1 MHTVVSE
8 DRMSISPDARVA
20 ADVVMGDNVVIEADV
35 TVGEGCVLGHNVVI
49 RTGSRLGSHVTVGDN
64 TAIGR
69 RPMRSI
75 RSGLP
80 PVTDCGVCRIADDV
94 QIGCGCVLY
103 AGVSIGRQVMVAD
116 LATIRE
122 AVTIGEQTIVGRG
135 VAIENRCAIGKRCKL
150 ETNAYITAYS
160 LLEDDVFVAPMVAT
174 SNDNY
179 MARGND
185 RFKHFKG
192 VTVKR
197 GGRIGVNATI
207 LPGRTVDEQGVVA
220 AGSVVTHDV
229 PARVIVAGNPAHVFR
244 SVPEDQLLENQ
255 EDNK

>member
-1 MHTVVSE
+1 
-8 DRMSISPDARVA
+8 MSISPDARIA
-20 ADVVMGDNVVIEADV
+20 PDVIIGESVVVEADV
-35 TVGEGCVLGHNVVI
+35 TVGAGCVLGHNVVI
-49 RTGSRLGSHVTVGDN
+49 HTGSLLGCHVTVGDN
-64 TAIGR
+64 TVIGR
-69 RPMRSI
+69 RPMRSV
-75 RSGLP
+75 RSALP
-80 PVTDCGVCRIADDV
+80 PVTDYGACRIADDV

-122 AVTIGEQTIVGRG
+122 AVAIGEQTIVGRG
-135 VAIENRCAIGKRCKL
+135 VAIENRCTIGKRCKL

-160 LLEDDVFVAPMVAT
+160 ELEDDVFVAPMVAT

-179 MARGND
+179 MARGKE

-229 PARVIVAGNPAHVFR
+229 PARAIVAGNPARVFR
-244 SVPEDQLLENQ
+244 NVPTDQLLENQ
-255 EDNK
+255 EENK

>member
-1 MHTVVSE
+1 
-8 DRMSISPDARVA
+8 
-20 ADVVMGDNVVIEADV
+20 
-35 TVGEGCVLGHNVVI
+35 LGHNVVI
-49 RTGSRLGSHVTVGDN
+49 HKGSCLGRHVMVGDN
-64 TAIGR
+64 TVIGR
-69 RPMRSI
+69 RPMHGVRSA
-75 RSGLP
+75 LP
-80 PVTDCGVCRIADDV
+80 PVTDYAPCSIADDV

-103 AGVSIGRQVMVAD
+103 AGVSIGRQAMVAD
-116 LATIRE
+116 LATVRE

-135 VAIENRCAIGKRCKL
+135 VAVENRCTIGKRCKL
-150 ETNAYITAYS
+150 EANAYITAYS
-160 LLEDDVFVAPMVAT
+160 ELEDDVFVAPMVAT

-179 MARGND
+179 MARGKD

-229 PARVIVAGNPAHVFR
+229 PARVIVAGNPAHMFR
-244 SVPEDQLLENQ
+244 DVPRDQLLENQ
-255 EDNK
+255 EENK

>member
-1 MHTVVSE
+1 
-8 DRMSISPDARVA
+8 MSINPDTRIAH
-20 ADVVMGDNVVIEADV
+20 DVVMGDNVVIEADV

-49 RTGSRLGSHVTVGDN
+49 HAGSQLGCHVMVGDN
-64 TAIGR
+64 TVIGR
-69 RPMRSI
+69 RPMHSGRSA
-75 RSGLP
+75 LP
-80 PVTDCGVCRIADDV
+80 LVTDYGACSIADDV

-103 AGVSIGRQVMVAD
+103 AGVSVGRQVMVAD
-116 LATIRE
+116 LATVRE

-135 VAIENRCAIGKRCKL
+135 VAIENDCTIGKRCKL

-160 LLEDDVFVAPMVAT
+160 ELEDDVFIAPMVAT

-179 MARGND
+179 MARGSE

-207 LPGRTVDEQGVVA
+207 LPGRMVGEQGVVA

-229 PARVIVAGNPAHVFR
+229 PAQVIVAGNPAHVFR
-244 SVPEDQLLENQ
+244 DVPRDQLLEN
-255 EDNK
+255 EEERK

>member
-1 MHTVVSE
+1 
-8 DRMSISPDARVA
+8 MSTSPAARIA
-20 ADVVMGDNVVIEADV
+20 RDVTMGDNVVIEAYA

-49 RTGSRLGSHVTVGDN
+49 RSGSRLGCRVVVGDN
-64 TAIGR
+64 TVVGR
-69 RPMRSI
+69 RPMRSV
-75 RSGLP
+75 RSALP
-80 PVTDCGVCRIADDV
+80 PMTDYTACSIADDV

-103 AGVSIGRQVMVAD
+103 EGVTIGHQVMVAD
-116 LATIRE
+116 LVTIRE

-135 VAIENRCAIGKRCKL
+135 VAIENRCTVGKRCKL

-160 LLEDDVFVAPMVAT
+160 DLEDDVFVAPMVTT

-179 MARGND
+179 LGRDKG

-197 GGRIGVNATI
+197 GGRIGANATI
-207 LPGRTVDEQGVVA
+207 LPGRTIEEQGVVA

-229 PARVIVAGNPAHVFR
+229 PANVIVAGNPARVFR
-244 SVPEDQLLENQ
+244 DVPEDQLLENQ
-255 EDNK
+255 EERE

>member
-1 MHTVVSE
+1 
-8 DRMSISPDARVA
+8 MSISPDARIA
-20 ADVVMGDNVVIEADV
+20 PDVVMGDNVVIEADV
-35 TVGEGCVLGHNVVI
+35 TVGDGCVLGHNVVI
-49 RTGSRLGSHVTVGDN
+49 HAGSRLGCHVMVGDN
-64 TAIGR
+64 TVIGR
-69 RPMRSI
+69 RPMRSV
-75 RSGLP
+75 RSALP
-80 PVTDCGVCRIADDV
+80 PVTDYGPCSIADDV

-103 AGVSIGRQVMVAD
+103 AGVSIGCQVMVAD
-116 LATIRE
+116 LATVRE

-135 VAIENRCAIGKRCKL
+135 VAIENRCMIGKRCKL
-150 ETNAYITAYS
+150 ETNTHICAYS
-160 LLEDDVFVAPMVAT
+160 ELEDDVFVANMVAT

-179 MARGND
+179 MARGSE

-207 LPGRTVDEQGVVA
+207 LPGRTVGEQGVVA

-244 SVPEDQLLENQ
+244 DVPEDQLLENQ
-255 EDNK
+255 EGKK

>member
-1 MHTVVSE
+1 
-8 DRMSISPDARVA
+8 MSISPDARIA
-20 ADVVMGDNVVIEADV
+20 QDMAMGDNVVIEADV

-49 RTGSRLGSHVTVGDN
+49 RSGSKLGCRVVVGDN
-64 TAIGR
+64 TVIGR
-69 RPMRSI
+69 HPMRSI
-75 RSGLP
+75 RSALP
-80 PVTDCGVCRIADDV
+80 PVTDYGPCSIADDV

-103 AGVSIGRQVMVAD
+103 AGVTVGRQVMVAD

-135 VAIENRCAIGKRCKL
+135 VAIENRCTIGKRCKL

-160 LLEDDVFVAPMVAT
+160 ELEDDVFVAPMVAT

-179 MARGND
+179 MARSNE

-207 LPGRTVDEQGVVA
+207 LPGKTVGEQGVVA

-229 PARVIVAGNPAHVFR
+229 PAQVIVAGNPAHVFR
-244 SVPEDQLLENQ
+244 NVPEDQLLENQ
-255 EDNK
+255 EESKWTK

>member
-1 MHTVVSE
+1 
-8 DRMSISPDARVA
+8 MSISPDAHIVHDVA
-20 ADVVMGDNVVIEADV
+20 MGDNVVIEADV
-35 TVGEGCVLGHNVVI
+35 TVGKGCILGHNVVI
-49 RTGSRLGSHVTVGDN
+49 RSGSRLGSHVTVGDN
-64 TAIGR
+64 TVIGR
-69 RPMRSI
+69 HPMRSI
-75 RSGLP
+75 RSALP
-80 PVTDCGVCRIADDV
+80 PVTDYGPCSIADDV

-103 AGVSIGRQVMVAD
+103 AGVSIGRKVMVAD

-135 VAIENRCAIGKRCKL
+135 VAIENRCTIGKRCKL

-160 LLEDDVFVAPMVAT
+160 ELEDDVFVATMVAT

-179 MARGND
+179 MARSNE

-207 LPGRTVDEQGVVA
+207 LPGKTVGEQGVVA

-229 PARVIVAGNPAHVFR
+229 PALVIVAGNPARVFR
-244 SVPEDQLLENQ
+244 DVPKDQLLENQ
-255 EDNK
+255 EENK

>member
-1 MHTVVSE
+1 
-8 DRMSISPDARVA
+8 MSISPHARIASDAVMGENVVVE
-20 ADVVMGDNVVIEADV
+20 ADVVMGA
-35 TVGEGCVLGHNVVI
+35 GCVLGHNVVI
-49 RTGSRLGSHVTVGDN
+49 HIGSLLGSHVIVGDN
-64 TAIGR
+64 TIIGR
-69 RPMRSI
+69 RPMRSV
-75 RSGLP
+75 RSALP
-80 PVTDCGVCRIADDV
+80 PVTDYGVCRIADDV

-103 AGVSIGRQVMVAD
+103 AGVSIGRQAMVAD

-122 AVTIGEQTIVGRG
+122 AVIIGEQSIVGRG
-135 VAIENRCAIGKRCKL
+135 VAIESRCAIGKRCKL

-179 MARGND
+179 MARGNE

-192 VTVKR
+192 VTVRR

-207 LPGRTVDEQGVVA
+207 LPGKTIAEEGVVA

-229 PARVIVAGNPAHVFR
+229 PARVIVAGSPSRVLR
-244 SVPEDQLLENQ
+244 DVPTDQLLENR
-255 EDNK
+255 EENR